1 MMESAGEEIVVEE
14 RDIRSIVEKAIDLYN
29 RLRSPEAVA
38 KLMSIEDGIVK
49 IMFKGSFSFTCGIRD
64 WVEDMVYVFED
75 LGVEAELLKYLEP
88 DDPNMDIRVGVF
100 HIKRIRGERNSG
112 VGGSR

>member
-1 MMESAGEEIVVEE
+1 VAKDAGEKIVVEG
-14 RDIRSIVEKAIDLYN
+14 RDIRSIVEKAINLYN

-38 KLMSIEDGIVK
+38 KLISIEDSIVK
-49 IMFKGSFSFTCGIRD
+49 IMFRGSFSFTCGIRD

-75 LGVEAELLKYLEP
+75 LGVEAELLEYLEP

-100 HIKRIRGERNSG
+100 RIKRIMGERSSG